1 MSSADALL
9 PPALSITARERANIM
24 EPDDYSTS
32 CPRWFPIF
40 LFGVGCIGLAAS
52 KVLT

>member
-1 MSSADALL
+1 
-9 PPALSITARERANIM
+9 M
-24 EPDDYSTS
+24 EPDDHLTS

-40 LFGVGCIGLAAS
+40 LFGMGCFGLAAS